1 MGILGTT
8 KLILLI
14 IIAAVVYFIY
24 SRSKKQPEKG
34 IVSNK
39 KPSKG
44 QDNLNAI
51 PDACPHCKNPNTKG
65 IRLCEWCGGQIA

>member
-1 MGILGTT
+1 MIGLQSI
-8 KLILLI
+8 ILLFI
-14 IIAAVVYFIY
+14 LAVVIY
-24 SRSKKQPEKG
+24 VILKKILVKG
-34 IVSNK
+34 VVTHKQST
-39 KPSKG
+39 KG